1 MESACRIFEGEE
13 ALTVIARVGDA
24 LGGLGGC
31 GGGRGCLPSRVRSRR
46 ELANMDCSHKTSICT
61 RASRAKKVVIEEEY
75 TFNDLRKKGSSER
88 HELNMTRT
96 DNGVCDLGAENE
108 RITFLRATRRL

>member
-1 MESACRIFEGEE
+1 METACRIFEGEE
-13 ALTVIARVGDA
+13 ALTVVARVGDA

-46 ELANMDCSHKTSICT
+46 ELANIEKKTVRDEILRRT

-75 TFNDLRKKGSSER
+75 TFTKERK
-88 HELNMTRT
+88 
-96 DNGVCDLGAENE
+96 
-108 RITFLRATRRL
+108 

>member
-1 MESACRIFEGEE
+1 METACRIFEGEE
-13 ALTVIARVGDA
+13 ALTVVARVGDA

-46 ELANMDCSHKTSICT
+46 ELANIDEKTVRDEILRRT

-75 TFNDLRKKGSSER
+75 TFTKERK
-88 HELNMTRT
+88 
-96 DNGVCDLGAENE
+96 
-108 RITFLRATRRL
+108 